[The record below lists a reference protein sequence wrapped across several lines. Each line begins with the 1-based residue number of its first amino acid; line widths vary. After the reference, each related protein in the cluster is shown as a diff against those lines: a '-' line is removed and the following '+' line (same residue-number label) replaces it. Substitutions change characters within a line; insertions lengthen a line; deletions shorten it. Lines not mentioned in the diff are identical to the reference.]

1 MKKALLSDLSPVSKI
16 VFTVILVLVSFIIFA
31 FAGALVAIPLFDVNI
46 FTNPDVLNDYS
57 SIENINTIKFFQII
71 QSIGLFIVPAIIA
84 GYFFH
89 GNLKYL
95 GVLMRP
101 GLFSVIMAC
110 VIIIT
115 AQPFINWMLQIN
127 EMLKLPEFLSG
138 LENWMLESEK
148 SRIEITEIFLDVS
161 TVSGFVV
168 NIIMF
173 GVIAAVGEELI
184 FRGLLLKLFNEW
196 VKNIHVA
203 VIITSILFS
212 ALHVQFYGFL
222 PRLMLGIF
230 LGYTFVWSRSLW
242 VPIVA
247 HFINNASAVTI
258 YYLVNNNFIK
268 GDAETAGSID
278 NNFLLITSIIVL
290 SVFIYSVYYFEKK
303 RGEKFKTY

>member
-138 LENWMLESEK
+138 LKNWMLESEK